1 MTSDPPLSPNGRDRA
16 GINLFGKDVG
26 TPMASTAALESY
38 PSWTRSRSAAA
49 LVLRYLDPMRGQLIE
64 WLGDEKLAN
73 DSLTLL
79 IGHLVT
85 EGFGTSCRGLARD
98 FLIRGLRSAAKA
110 KIGLLP
116 ESVRP
121 EIDFSGWLPDTPS
134 WLTRWRGEILNR
146 AWRDLERQQHRVPT
160 RPLFTLLRQ
169 AIENPGE
176 TPEMLAIRIN
186 TEGESQQVRVT
197 PETIREWLIPAHR
210 RFAELIW
217 HEVAE
222 TLERNDPQS
231 VNEEL
236 RTLGLRQTVI
246 KLKTAS

>member
-1 MTSDPPLSPNGRDRA
+1 MTSDPSRSPNGRDRA
-16 GINLFGKDVG
+16 SINLFGKDVG
-26 TPMASTAALESY
+26 TPMASTAALETT

-64 WLGDEKLAN
+64 WLHDEKLAN

-85 EGFGTSCRGLARD
+85 EGFGTCCRGLARD
-98 FLIRGLRSAAKA
+98 FLIRGLRSAAKT
-110 KIGLLP
+110 KISLLP
-116 ESVRP
+116 EPERP
-121 EIDFSGWLPDTPS
+121 EIDFSGWLTDTPS

-186 TEGESQQVRVT
+186 TEGRSEQVRVT
-197 PETIREWLIPAHR
+197 PTAIREWLVPAHH

-217 HEVAE
+217 NEVAE
-222 TLERNDPQS
+222 TLERNDPRS

-236 RTLGLRQTVI
+236 QTLGLRQTLV
-246 KLKTAS
+246 KLKSVS